1 MADKKVTQL
10 TALTAPANTDLLLVI
25 DDPAGS
31 PVSKKITIEDL
42 FGATT
47 GLTVAD
53 VDITS
58 TSGIALTGN
67 AVTVSSTG
75 TRLTVTQGVIING
88 SGADSD
94 TRIASDNNANMV
106 YVDASADAVG
116 IGTNTPTEA
125 LDINS
130 DAIRIRTAQTPASGN
145 NTAVGWGVGTIA
157 WDASYLYIAANSTNI
172 VRIPLSAF

>member
-31 PVSKKITIEDL
+31 PISKKITIEDL
-42 FGATT
+42 FGKTSTLSVSAIN
-47 GLTVAD
+47 
-53 VDITS
+53 ITS
-58 TSGIALTGN
+58 TGDTTLAANNFTIDSTTNITLTRG
-67 AVTVSSTG
+67 AV
-75 TRLTVTQGVIING
+75 INED
-88 SGADSD
+88 GADSD
-94 TRIASDNNANMV
+94 TRIESDNQANMFF
-106 YVDASADAVG
+106 VDASADAIG
-116 IGTNTPTEA
+116 IMTNAPTEA

-157 WDASYLYIAANSTNI
+157 WDANYLYLAANSTNI
-172 VRIPLSAF
+172 VRVAFSAF